1 MTTTTEPVYDMAQH
15 DKVKGEISLTKIR
28 EATNQIAS
36 ILTLQHCDIDES
48 QGYGHA
54 WLILE
59 GGVWL
64 SKNGVTAIVPI
75 PTKPAAFAGTTSA
88 DKFIY
93 KNTKL
98 TVMEPSK

>member
-1 MTTTTEPVYDMAQH
+1 MTTTTEPVYDMAQL

-54 WLILE
+54 
-59 GGVWL
+59 
-64 SKNGVTAIVPI
+64 
-75 PTKPAAFAGTTSA
+75 
-88 DKFIY
+88 
-93 KNTKL
+93 
-98 TVMEPSK
+98 